1 VSDLG
6 AERRLDSLS
15 HWTARTASVLTAFPS
30 WSAEVRCLDLT
41 EEVGELARAVLV
53 AEGRKSTDLEEPVAH
68 ALCGVLFDVFALAE
82 LCLPSSPR
90 DGRPVGQWLRAWSPR
105 DAHAPESPGCGAG
118 RAFYYDR

>member
-1 VSDLG
+1 MSDLG

-15 HWTARTASVLTAFPS
+15 QWTARTASVLTAFPS

-53 AEGRKSTDLEEPVAH
+53 AEGRKSTDLEEPVAQ

-82 LCLPSSPR
+82 QYQVDLDVQYGAQLAQLAARRASR
-90 DGRPVGQWLRAWSPR
+90 GPVA
-105 DAHAPESPGCGAG
+105 
-118 RAFYYDR
+118 

>member
-1 VSDLG
+1 MSDLG

-15 HWTARTASVLTAFPS
+15 HWTARTALVLTAFPS

-53 AEGRKSTDLEEPVAH
+53 AEGRISTDLEEPVAQ

-82 LCLPSSPR
+82 QYQVDLDVQYGDQLAQLAARRASR
-90 DGRPVGQWLRAWSPR
+90 GPVA
-105 DAHAPESPGCGAG
+105 
-118 RAFYYDR
+118 

>member
-1 VSDLG
+1 MSDLG

-15 HWTARTASVLTAFPS
+15 RWTARTASVLTAFPS

-53 AEGRKSTDLEEPVAH
+53 AEGRKSTDLEEPVAQ

-82 LCLPSSPR
+82 QYQVDLDVQYGDQLAQLAARRASR
-90 DGRPVGQWLRAWSPR
+90 GPVA
-105 DAHAPESPGCGAG
+105 
-118 RAFYYDR
+118 